1 MPKIKTV
8 KEMKNVSNGIISR
21 QETAEERISKL
32 ENILIKFLET
42 EKQRAKSRVKQ
53 NRISEGCGK
62 TTRGVTYTQWKLLL
76 LFSWCAVLRLV
87 TQSCLTL
94 CHSMVCSPPG
104 SSVRGN
110 SPGKN
115 TGMSCHALL
124 QGNFPIPGSNPGLPH
139 CRQILYHVSPQGSP
153 RILEWLA
160 YPFSGD
166 LPEPEVS
173 PGFPALQADSLP
185 AEVSGK
191 PCLVLGHVKLFC
203 EPHGL

>member
-139 CRQILYHVSPQGSP
+139 CRQILYQLRHQESPVWCQVMSNYFVNLMDCSP
-153 RILEWLA
+153 SRCSVHGISQARILDCVA
-160 YPFSGD
+160 NSFSRGSSQLRD
-166 LPEPEVS
+166 
-173 PGFPALQADSLP
+173 
-185 AEVSGK
+185 
-191 PCLVLGHVKLFC
+191 
-203 EPHGL
+203 